1 MKRTSSP
8 SALKQ
13 VEQAT
18 EKHSRDVRA
27 IVLPLVKSEDDGA
40 TSKVD
45 PWDELIGKGKVVAPP
60 FDMFA
65 LATFPEYN
73 SELNQTIEAME
84 VNIAGFG
91 WQLIPIEGLR
101 SVDQAVEEDPDD
113 APGGEPS
120 SERLEYVRFH
130 EFLSYGAIDGQGL
143 TAVRRR
149 LRRDL
154 ESTGNCYL
162 ELIDDN
168 QGNVV
173 AFNTVPSYQMR
184 LGVMDKEY
192 TVYEEPRLVGADG
205 DYQLIKVKR
214 RRRFRRYVQQHRY
227 GASYNQVWFKECDDP
242 RPISIDTG
250 EVLKGADA
258 LDPTK
263 QANPMVHMKI
273 YSPRTP
279 YGVPRYVGNILSIL
293 GGRSAEEINYQTFRN
308 NNMPSMLL
316 MVSNGALTQGTIE
329 RIQSFTES
337 VIQGSDNWS
346 KFLIVEADPDSED
359 GGQVKIEAQPL
370 VAAQHSDA
378 MFQEY
383 DKNTTDK
390 VRRAFRL
397 PPIFVGRSD
406 DYTRATA
413 ETSRR
418 IGDEQVF
425 APERT
430 IEDHTWNRIL
440 RMMGMKHHLFKTNTP
455 NVTDDEDLIKVMKDG
470 EKSGAVTPRV
480 ARRILEDILGRPLP
494 PMGKEVKLD
503 VPFTM
508 QMAEAVKNKANPV
521 EPGQQVTAMKGAH
534 SDLMES
540 IVKREQAMFGGS
552 IPAVVLP
559 TGDAVSVASGGSS
572 IITLDKR
579 AEVDGRTF
587 ALLDGEHCLAMITLE
602 DPVEKGG
609 SWEYELDTVIAIEP
623 VGYVTT
629 EVITEGFIDAVELS

>member
-1 MKRTSSP
+1 MKRSNRSRANLQTIEDAS
-8 SALKQ
+8 
-13 VEQAT
+13 

-27 IVLPLVKSEDDGA
+27 IVLPLAKAEDDSSA

-45 PWDELIGKGKVVAPP
+45 PWDDLIGKGKVVSPP
-60 FDMFA
+60 FDLFA

-91 WQLIPIEGLR
+91 WNLVPIEGLR
-101 SVDQAVEEDPDD
+101 STDQPVEEDPDD
-113 APGGEPS
+113 GGTKDKG
-120 SERLEYVRFH
+120 EREEFIKFH
-130 EFLSYGAIDGQGL
+130 EFLSYGSISGDGL
-143 TAVRRR
+143 TSVRRR
-149 LRRDL
+149 MRRDL

-162 ELIDDN
+162 ELVDDN
-168 QGNVV
+168 QGTIV
-173 AFNTVPSYQMR
+173 AFNTCPSYQMR
-184 LGVMDKEY
+184 LGVMDREY
-192 TVYEEPRLVGADG
+192 TVYEEPRLVGSQG
-205 DYQLIKVKR
+205 DFKLITVKR

-227 GASYNQVWFKECDDP
+227 GATYRQVWFKESDDP
-242 RPISIDTG
+242 RPISVETG
-250 EVLKGADA
+250 EVLTGEDA
-258 LDPTK
+258 LNPDK
-263 QANPMVHMKI
+263 RANPMIHMKV

-293 GGRSAEEINYQTFRN
+293 GGRAAEEINYQTFRN

-329 RIQSFTES
+329 RIQSFTQS

-370 VAAQHSDA
+370 VKAQHSDA

-430 IEDHTWNRIL
+430 SEDHVWNRLL
-440 RMMGMKHHLFKTNTP
+440 RRMGMQHHMFKTNTP

-494 PMGKEVKLD
+494 PMAKEVKLD

-508 QMAEAVKNKANPV
+508 Q
-521 EPGQQVTAMKGAH
+521 Q
-534 SDLMES
+534 
-540 IVKREQAMFGGS
+540 
-552 IPAVVLP
+552 
-559 TGDAVSVASGGSS
+559 
-572 IITLDKR
+572 
-579 AEVDGRTF
+579 
-587 ALLDGEHCLAMITLE
+587 
-602 DPVEKGG
+602 
-609 SWEYELDTVIAIEP
+609 
-623 VGYVTT
+623 
-629 EVITEGFIDAVELS
+629 